1 MKMIGRNYNVEQ
13 EVPKDENMASR
24 VVLQRDFSKLE
35 IDKGIANCWK
45 WEWLE
50 RLVDGKPVGQFIRK
64 IDSRGVARCQLCQK
78 DINYTGRGWISLE
91 QHMKKNLEKV

>member
-1 MKMIGRNYNVEQ
+1 MIGRNYKIKQ
-13 EVPKDENMASR
+13 ELPMASR
-24 VVLQRDFSKLE
+24 VVLQRDSSKLE
-35 IDKGIANCWK
+35 VDKGIKNCWK

-91 QHMKKNLEKV
+91 QHMIKKLEKV